1 MLIAPERAREILNSG
16 NIEGEFRKHMTD
28 EEIEHVFEIWQQTG
42 QSSSFYEILKLIA
55 SKQIK

>member
-1 MLIAPERAREILNSG
+1 
-16 NIEGEFRKHMTD
+16 MTD